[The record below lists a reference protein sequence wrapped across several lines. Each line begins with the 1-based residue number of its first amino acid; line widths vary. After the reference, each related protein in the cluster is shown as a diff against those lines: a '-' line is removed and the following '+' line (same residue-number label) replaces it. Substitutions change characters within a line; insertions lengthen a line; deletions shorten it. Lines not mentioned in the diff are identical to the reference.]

1 MALTVAPKS
10 KTMINQW
17 TQYASN
23 PILGGERLGTCFDVT
38 VVHVGPAPWTMY
50 FSWRPRKAIAL
61 VRSED
66 GFAWTQE
73 PEICLDYDSDMA
85 TLFYELERRSFTDF

>member
-1 MALTVAPKS
+1 M
-10 KTMINQW
+10 
-17 TQYASN
+17 
-23 PILGGERLGTCFDVT
+23 F
-38 VVHVGPAPWTMY
+38 

-73 PEICLDYDSDMA
+73 PEICLEANSPNSTTA
-85 TLFYELERRSFTDF
+85 TQ